1 MSNICL
7 ILIVILLVFLL
18 IGRFLLKLAIWIL
31 LIILV
36 LALIGGGIAL
46 FFKIIEMSI
55 YPFIGL
61 EDKLYDRVIE
71 LTSRVFEEISDSS
84 KLYDFL
90 NALINGPLIMLK
102 PKYMAEYLYFINS
115 LGEGYDKLLFK
126 IDLLKTIFH

>member
-1 MSNICL
+1 MSDICL

-55 YPFIGL
+55 YPFIGA
-61 EDKLYDRVIE
+61 
-71 LTSRVFEEISDSS
+71 
-84 KLYDFL
+84 FL
-90 NALINGPLIMLK
+90 V
-102 PKYMAEYLYFINS
+102 
-115 LGEGYDKLLFK
+115 
-126 IDLLKTIFH
+126 